1 MDYRQAIEERASQP
15 EELEALYGRAVKE
28 GRAGNFTEAMEAHF
42 VSQPENLLLAAW
54 HYRFVATISAASRW
68 TANWAAAIPLAVVNG
83 LLLWLLSGQQWAI
96 KLPGREYLLFMLL
109 WAPISAVMVM
119 AYLSLGNRP
128 RAARSAALSLALA
141 GVSAYVL
148 LTYGMLSPVARQVS
162 YLDLMLFHLPLMA
175 WAAVGMSLLW
185 LRRDAD
191 NRFAFLIKSLEV
203 FILAGLFAI
212 AGGIFVVITSG
223 LFQALSID
231 LPEAV
236 LRLLFAGGGGLIPVL
251 AVAVLY
257 NPQVDP
263 VDQSFDEGLSK
274 VISTLMRLLLP
285 LTLLVLVI
293 YLGFIPFNFG
303 EPFRNRDVLIVYNA
317 MLFAVMALL
326 VGATPVQGAQLSERH
341 QVWLRRGLVAAALLA
356 TVISVYALSAIVYR
370 TVQQAL
376 TPNRL
381 AILGWNLVNIA
392 ILALFLFR
400 QWRPHGGD
408 WAHNARAA
416 FAAGAVAYVVWGL
429 VVILAL
435 PWLF

>member
-1 MDYRQAIEERASQP
+1 VDYRQTIEEHTSQP
-15 EELEALYGRAVKE
+15 EELEAVYGRAVQE
-28 GRAGNFTEAMEAHF
+28 GQAGNFAAAMEAHF
-42 VSQPENLLLAAW
+42 VEQPDNLLLAAW
-54 HYRFVATISAASRW
+54 HYRLAASVSAASRW
-68 TANWAAAIPLAVVNG
+68 TTNWGAAILLAVING
-83 LLLWLLSGQQWAI
+83 LLLWVLSGQQWAI
-96 KLPGREYLLFMLL
+96 EHPARDILLVLLL

-128 RAARSAALSLALA
+128 RAARSAALSVALA
-141 GVSAYVL
+141 GISAYVL
-148 LTYGMLSPVARQVS
+148 LTYGMLNPVARQVN

-175 WAAVGMSLLW
+175 WAAVGMNLMW
-185 LRRDAD
+185 LRRDSD

-231 LPEAV
+231 LPEVV
-236 LRLLFAGGGGLIPVL
+236 LRLLFVGGGGLIPVL

-326 VGATPVQGAQLSERH
+326 VGATPVRGAQLSERH

-356 TVISVYALSAIVYR
+356 TVISIYALSAIVYR
-370 TVQQAL
+370 TLQENL

-381 AILGWNLVNIA
+381 DILGWNLVNIA
-392 ILALFLFR
+392 ILVLLLFR
-400 QWRPHGGD
+400 QWRPRGGD
-408 WAHNARAA
+408 WAYNARAA
-416 FAAGAVAYVVWGL
+416 FSVGAVTYVVWGL

>member
-1 MDYRQAIEERASQP
+1 MDYRQAIEEHTSQP

-28 GRAGNFTEAMEAHF
+28 GQAGNFTEAIEGHF
-42 VSQPENLLLAAW
+42 ASQPGNLLLAAW
-54 HYRFVATISAASRW
+54 HYRFAAAVSTAARW
-68 TANWAAAIPLAVVNG
+68 TANWAAAIPLAVING
-83 LLLWLLSGQQWAI
+83 FLLWLLSGQQWAI

-119 AYLSLGNRP
+119 AYLSLGNQS
-128 RAARSAALSLALA
+128 RAARSVALGVALA
-141 GVSAYVL
+141 SISAYVL
-148 LTYGMLSPVARQVS
+148 LTYSMLSPVARQGS

-175 WAAVGMSLLW
+175 WAAVGMSLMW

-326 VGATPVQGAQLSERH
+326 VGATPVHGAQLSKRH
-341 QVWLRRGLVAAALLA
+341 QVWLRRGLVVAALLA
-356 TVISVYALSAIVYR
+356 TVISLYALSAIVYR
-370 TVQQAL
+370 TVQQSL

-381 AILGWNLVNIA
+381 DILGWNIVNIA
-392 ILALFLFR
+392 ILVLLLFR

-416 FAAGAVAYVVWGL
+416 FSVGAVAYVVWGL